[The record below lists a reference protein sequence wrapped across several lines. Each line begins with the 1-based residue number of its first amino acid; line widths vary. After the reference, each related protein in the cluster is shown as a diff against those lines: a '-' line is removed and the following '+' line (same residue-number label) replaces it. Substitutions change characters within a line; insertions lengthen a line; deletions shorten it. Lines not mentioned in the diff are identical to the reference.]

1 MAQLEEWESG
11 IDQNILPLLEKGD
24 KEQAGLVALPI
35 FEDVSQKLVVFGKQ
49 MANPVAEDIDQ
60 NMIATQASGKQK
72 LIQMGILVMIAM
84 LTSLILSTLF
94 GRIIAKNINEM
105 VYKMNEFTNGDLS
118 ANLQVTSRDEFG
130 QLSISFNEMNAK
142 LRQTMKTV
150 GNSLEQ
156 VAAST
161 HFAQTAIELQ
171 VTIQTFKY

>member
-1 MAQLEEWESG
+1 
-11 IDQNILPLLEKGD
+11 
-24 KEQAGLVALPI
+24 
-35 FEDVSQKLVVFGKQ
+35 

-105 VYKMNEFTNGDLS
+105 VYKMKEFTNGDLS